1 MGAGPAGDAAA
12 AGLRDAGF
20 DGSITLVGA
29 EPELPYERPHLS
41 KGFLAGTVA
50 RDELPLRPAQQYRDL
65 DIESI
70 LGDPVVDLGVEGRRV
85 RLGSGKTIGW
95 DRLCIATGSDARRLD
110 GFPGAMYLRELS
122 DATELK
128 SRIDRSQALEIVG
141 AGFIGC
147 EVAAVARSRGC
158 DVLVHEALA
167 QPLARRCLARLHREH
182 GVDLRLGAGPAP
194 RADVVAV
201 GSVPRTD
208 LAARSGLEVDGGIV
222 VDGLGRTSAEGVF
235 AAGDVT
241 RFTHPLFAT
250 RIRVE
255 HFQTAQRQGFAVG
268 RAMAGATEP
277 YREVP
282 WFWSDQYDLNL
293 QYAGAGLPWDQTVTR
308 GEPGRPPFTVFYL
321 SVGRL
326 VAAVG
331 INDHH
336 NVARARRLMEAG
348 RILTPTQLEDPAFD
362 LRRGLA

>member
-1 MGAGPAGDAAA
+1 MSPRANRSRCRELPGPRVPLRGRGPRRLPRLVARQVEGAGTQAVVVGAGPAGDAAA

-65 DIESI
+65 DIEII

-128 SRIDRSQALEIVG
+128 SRIDRGQALEIVG

-158 DVLVHEALA
+158 DVRVHEALA
-167 QPLARRCLARLHREH
+167 QPLARVLGEQLGAYIARVHREH
-182 GVDLRLGAGPAP
+182 GVDLRLGAGPP
-194 RADVVAV
+194 PSADVVAV

-208 LAARSGLEVDGGIV
+208 LAARSGLEVHGGIV

-255 HFQTAQRQGFAVG
+255 HFQTAQRQGFA
-268 RAMAGATEP
+268 
-277 YREVP
+277 
-282 WFWSDQYDLNL
+282 
-293 QYAGAGLPWDQTVTR
+293 
-308 GEPGRPPFTVFYL
+308 
-321 SVGRL
+321 
-326 VAAVG
+326 
-331 INDHH
+331 
-336 NVARARRLMEAG
+336 
-348 RILTPTQLEDPAFD
+348 
-362 LRRGLA
+362 